1 MRKPARRYVAVANF
15 MSDTADTL
23 TWLVGLRAGGSRLGL
38 DRMHELVRR
47 LELDPWLRRTPTL
60 HVAGTNGKGS
70 TCAMVAAIQ
79 QAHGRKTGLYT
90 SPHLVRVGERI
101 KVNGVTLPTP
111 RLLAYVEQLRPI
123 YHAIVSETPDLA
135 PTFFELMTAIAW
147 LEFREQACDV
157 VILETGLGGRLD
169 ATTACHPLATAIT
182 SIGLDHQEY
191 LGDTLAAIAGEKA
204 GILKP
209 GVPCVIGDLPP
220 EAYQVIAARAQAIG
234 APLQRFSQSYVTNL
248 EGDHQRVNAGV
259 AYDLCVLASTILPID
274 DAQAQA
280 ALRSVDWPA
289 RWQRLS
295 FPGNRTL
302 IIDAAHNEEG
312 ARYLDRQLASLSH
325 PTIIVG
331 ATGDTRAAPLL
342 EVVTRHAGHLILV
355 EPATERATSLA
366 RLLELTPKTAL
377 SVQTARV
384 AELFPAQGQCTASG
398 DVVVVVGSLYL
409 AGEVLARLE
418 GELPDAALQD
428 RLPLSP

>member
-1 MRKPARRYVAVANF
+1 MPDA
-15 MSDTADTL
+15 SDTLA
-23 TWLVGLRAGGSRLGL
+23 WLVGLRAGGSRLGL

-47 LELDPWLRRTPTL
+47 LDLDTWLRRTPTF

-79 QAHGRKTGLYT
+79 RAHGRKTGLYT

-101 KVNGVTLPTP
+101 KIDGVPLPTP

-123 YHAIVSETPDLA
+123 YHAIVAETPDLA

-157 VILETGLGGRLD
+157 IVLETGLGGRLD

-204 GILKP
+204 GILKS
-209 GVPCVIGDLPP
+209 GVPCVLGDLPS
-220 EAYQVIAARAQAIG
+220 EAYQVIATRARSIN
-234 APLQRFSQSYVTNL
+234 APLQGFSQRLVTNL
-248 EGDHQRVNAGV
+248 EGEYQQVNAGV
-259 AYDLCVLASTILPID
+259 ALDLCILASTTLPID
-274 DAQAQA
+274 LKKAQA
-280 ALRSVDWPA
+280 ALLKVDWPA
-289 RWQRLS
+289 RWQRVTLTD
-295 FPGNRTL
+295 GRTL

-312 ARYLDRQLASLSH
+312 ARYLDRQLTKLSC
-325 PTIIVG
+325 PTIMVG

-342 EVVTRHAGHLILV
+342 EVVARHAGHLILV
-355 EPATERATSLA
+355 EPATERATPAA
-366 RLLELTPKTAL
+366 RLLQLTPKVSCPVETS
-377 SVQTARV
+377 SVAK
-384 AELFPAQGQCTASG
+384 LFPAKGRCAAPG
-398 DVVVVVGSLYL
+398 EVVVVVGSLYL

-418 GELPDAALQD
+418 GELPDATLQD
-428 RLPLSP
+428 RLASGP

>member
-1 MRKPARRYVAVANF
+1 
-15 MSDTADTL
+15 MSDTSDTL
-23 TWLVGLRAGGSRLGL
+23 AWLVGLRAGGSRLGL

-47 LELDPWLRRTPTL
+47 LGLDSWLQRTPTF

-70 TCAMVAAIQ
+70 TCAMIAAIQ
-79 QAHGRKTGLYT
+79 SAHGRKTGLYT

-101 KVNGVTLPTP
+101 KVDGVSLSTP

-123 YHAIVSETPDLA
+123 YRAIVSETPDLA

-157 VILETGLGGRLD
+157 VVLETGLGGRLD

-191 LGDTLAAIAGEKA
+191 LGNTLAAIAGEKA

-209 GVPCVIGDLPP
+209 SVPCVVGALPP
-220 EAYQVIAARAQAIG
+220 EAYAVIATRAQSIH
-234 APLQRFSQSYVTNL
+234 APLSRFSQKLATNL
-248 EGDHQRVNAGV
+248 EGEYQQVNAGI
-259 AYDLCVLASTILPID
+259 ALDLCLLAAATLPID
-274 DAQAQA
+274 LKKAQA
-280 ALRSVDWPA
+280 ALRTVDWPA

-295 FPGNRTL
+295 LADGRTL

-312 ARYLDRQLASLSH
+312 ARYLDPQLAKLNR

-331 ATGDTRAAPLL
+331 ATGDTRATPLL
-342 EVVTRHAGHLILV
+342 EVVARHATHLILV
-355 EPATERATSLA
+355 EPATERATSVA
-366 RLLELTPKTAL
+366 RLLQLTPKTAFPVETS
-377 SVQTARV
+377 SVAK
-384 AELFPAQGQCTASG
+384 LFPAKGRCAAPG

-418 GELPDAALQD
+418 GELPDATLQD
-428 RLPLSP
+428 RLSSGP